1 MLKAEAA
8 VEWDRSPLKRN
19 GYVLHGVVMKDSSE
33 AQDEMV
39 IAIVWYRPEQWQRVR
54 DIATDSDEMEAS
66 YIEWLKVAEEKL
78 KELRRSGLRV
88 EKVDVDSEKLILWCN
103 ERGLE
108 NNGQARSQYAAER
121 LSELDQKRSLIQGR
135 T

>member
-1 MLKAEAA
+1 MRAA
-8 VEWDRSPLKRN
+8 DAQR
-19 GYVLHGVVMKDSSE
+19 YVLSSAVMKDSNE
-33 AQDEMV
+33 ANDEMV

-54 DIATDSDEMEAS
+54 DIATDADELEGS
-66 YIEWLKVAEEKL
+66 YLEWLQVAEAKL
-78 KELRRSGLRV
+78 NELLRSGLRV

-108 NNGQARSQYAAER
+108 NNGKARSRYAAER
-121 LSELDQKRSLIQGR
+121 LSKLDQNRSLIERR